1 MIATKVLPGDSVV
14 KVLSLKVPEQLDR
27 KLSAM
32 VKRRGMRK
40 SAVVREA
47 IERYVD
53 ESREIRKGSFL
64 DLAGDLVGCVKDA
77 PADLSSNPK
86 HLNGYGR

>member
-1 MIATKVLPGDSVV
+1 MKI
-14 KVLSLKVPEQLDR
+14 LSLRVPKELDR
-27 KLSAM
+27 KLSA
-32 VKRRGMRK
+32 VAKHRGMRK
-40 SAVVREA
+40 SVVVREA
-47 IERYVD
+47 LERHLD

-86 HLNGYGR
+86 HLDGYGR

>member
-1 MIATKVLPGDSVV
+1 M
-14 KVLSLKVPEQLDR
+14 KVLSLKLPEHLDR
-27 KLSAM
+27 KLSAV

-47 IERYVD
+47 LQRYVD

-77 PADLSSNPK
+77 PPDLSSNPK
-86 HLNGYGR
+86 HLHGYGR

>member
-1 MIATKVLPGDSVV
+1 
-14 KVLSLKVPEQLDR
+14 
-27 KLSAM
+27 
-32 VKRRGMRK
+32 MRK

-47 IERYVD
+47 LQRYVD

-77 PADLSSNPK
+77 RADLSSNPK
-86 HLNGYGR
+86 HLDG

>member
-1 MIATKVLPGDSVV
+1 MKI
-14 KVLSLKVPEQLDR
+14 LSLKLPEHLDR
-27 KLSAM
+27 KLTA
-32 VKRRGMRK
+32 VVRRRGLRK
-40 SAVVREA
+40 STVVREA
-47 IERYVD
+47 LARYMD

-77 PADLSSNPK
+77 PADLSTNPK

>member
-1 MIATKVLPGDSVV
+1 M

-27 KLSAM
+27 KLAAV
-32 VKRRGMRK
+32 VKRRGTRK

-47 IERYVD
+47 LERYVD

-64 DLAGDLVGCVKDA
+64 ELAGDLVGCVK
-77 PADLSSNPK
+77 
-86 HLNGYGR
+86 